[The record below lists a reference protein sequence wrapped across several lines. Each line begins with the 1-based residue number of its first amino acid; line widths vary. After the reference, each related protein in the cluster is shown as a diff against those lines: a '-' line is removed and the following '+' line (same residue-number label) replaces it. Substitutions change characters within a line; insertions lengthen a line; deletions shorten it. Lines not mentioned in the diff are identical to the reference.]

1 MPSAVRFCAMSS
13 RSPIAIRVIAAAL
26 WAVLALAFT
35 SPAFLLCAVP
45 LLVLVALLA
54 IGRFPGEELL
64 AEIRER
70 RSSVPRGR
78 VGQEPAAVRRPAA
91 FVRPVGRA
99 ATFALAMRPPP
110 ALVLA

>member
-1 MPSAVRFCAMSS
+1 MSS
-13 RSPIAIRVIAAAL
+13 RSPIPYRVLAVAL
-26 WAVLALAFT
+26 WAVVALALV

-45 LLVLVALLA
+45 MLVLSAMLA
-54 IGRFPGEELL
+54 AGRFPGEELI

-70 RSSVPRGR
+70 RNSVPRR
-78 VGQEPAAVRRPAA
+78 RAGQEPAAVRRPAA

-110 ALVLA
+110 AIVLA